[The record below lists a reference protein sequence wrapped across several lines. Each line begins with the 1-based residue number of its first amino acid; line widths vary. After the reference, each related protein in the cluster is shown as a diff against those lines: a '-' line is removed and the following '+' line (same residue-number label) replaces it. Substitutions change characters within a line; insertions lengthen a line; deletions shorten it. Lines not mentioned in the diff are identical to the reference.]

1 MSDERMKILQ
11 MVAQGKISP
20 EQGDDLLKAMEE
32 EGDNKQAGG
41 ARWVH
46 IRVHEPSSGDVRVNI
61 RLPIAWAGKL
71 LKFANK
77 YAPDHDLAEI
87 YEAIQS
93 GEAGQ
98 VVQVESDDGERVE
111 IWLEE

>member
-1 MSDERMKILQ
+1 MKILQ
-11 MVAQGKISP
+11 MIAQGKISP

-32 EGDNKQAGG
+32 DGAKQAVHGG
-41 ARWVH
+41 ARWIH
-46 IRVHEPSSGDVRVNI
+46 IRVHEPESRDERVNI
-61 RLPIAWAGKL
+61 RLPIGWAGKL

-98 VVQVESDDGERVE
+98 VVQVESDNGERVE